1 VTGWT
6 CKHLNDSQLIDYA
19 PKSPESLL
27 NLNNSPFAVTNN
39 CDDVGDSMILRN
51 KEEWRGV
58 SATSCGID
66 ST

>member
-1 VTGWT
+1 
-6 CKHLNDSQLIDYA
+6 
-19 PKSPESLL
+19 
-27 NLNNSPFAVTNN
+27 VTNN